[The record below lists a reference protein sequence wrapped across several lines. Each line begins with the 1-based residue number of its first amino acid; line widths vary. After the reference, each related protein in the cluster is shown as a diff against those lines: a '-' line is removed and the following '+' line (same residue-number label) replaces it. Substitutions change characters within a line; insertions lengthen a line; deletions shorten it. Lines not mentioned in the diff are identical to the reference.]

1 MVLDEA
7 KMEYILERKFYS
19 RERSKE
25 PQYIGKNV
33 VEISLFEKKMTD
45 SC

>member
-1 MVLDEA
+1 VLDDA

-25 PQYIGKNV
+25 PTYIGN
-33 VEISLFEKKMTD
+33 KKIENYNKL
-45 SC
+45 